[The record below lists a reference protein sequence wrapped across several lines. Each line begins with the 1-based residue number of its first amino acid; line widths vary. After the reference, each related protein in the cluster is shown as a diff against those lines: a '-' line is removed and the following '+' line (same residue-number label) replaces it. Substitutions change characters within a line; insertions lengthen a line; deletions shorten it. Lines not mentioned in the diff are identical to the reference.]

1 VNPADLALGVLPT
14 PFCRAKRVLPLR
26 NALGGLAF
34 VVADPF
40 DLELRDALNQA
51 SGLGRAASLMVATPE
66 AITRVFDED
75 AAAAP
80 RKQAAPPALLV
91 RAAHDATPQPLEISE
106 LTSLAG
112 RAPVVKLVNDLILT
126 AIEQHASDIHIEP
139 RERALGIRYRI
150 DGRLEER
157 PTVAKDLHAA
167 ITSRIKIMAGMDIA
181 QHRAPQDGRILVSLA
196 GSDVDLRVSTMP
208 CRHGEKVVIRILD
221 KRALSLTFD
230 ALGVDV
236 RSRDLLRAALLRP
249 HGLILVTGPTG
260 SGKTTTLYTALS
272 ALNTPERN
280 VVTVEDPVEYDLH
293 RAMQV
298 QVAPAAGL
306 TFASALRSVLRQD
319 PDVVMVGEIR
329 DPETLDVALKAS
341 LTGHLVLSTLHTN
354 DAVSTVARLHDM
366 APAYLVAS
374 ALHLVVAQR
383 LLRRLCG
390 ACKRIA
396 VASEDA
402 AAVFFE
408 PVGCPKCRHT
418 GYSGRI
424 PVVEVMT
431 MSEPLREIARR
442 PVDLDI
448 LRAAAVAGGMRPLR
462 DAALDL
468 AAAGETSLDEV
479 ANAVGL

>member
-1 VNPADLALGVLPT
+1 
-14 PFCRAKRVLPLR
+14 
-26 NALGGLAF
+26 
-34 VVADPF
+34 
-40 DLELRDALNQA
+40 
-51 SGLGRAASLMVATPE
+51 
-66 AITRVFDED
+66 
-75 AAAAP
+75 
-80 RKQAAPPALLV
+80 
-91 RAAHDATPQPLEISE
+91 
-106 LTSLAG
+106 
-112 RAPVVKLVNDLILT
+112 LT

-139 RERALGIRYRI
+139 RERTLGIRYRI

-157 PTVAKDLHAA
+157 PIIAKNLHAA
-167 ITSRIKIMAGMDIA
+167 VTSRIKIMAGMDIA
-181 QHRAPQDGRILVSLA
+181 QHRVPQDGRIQVSVA

-230 ALGVDV
+230 ALGVDD

-272 ALNTPERN
+272 ALNTPDRN

-298 QVAPAAGL
+298 QVAPTAGL

-366 APAYLVAS
+366 APPYLVAS

-390 ACKRIA
+390 ACKRIPA
-396 VASEDA
+396 TSEMTGEASA
-402 AAVFFE
+402 LFFE

-418 GYSGRI
+418 GYSGRV

-431 MSEPLREIARR
+431 MTERLREITRR
-442 PVDLDI
+442 PVDLDD
-448 LRAAAVAGGMRPLR
+448 LRAAAVDGGMRPLR